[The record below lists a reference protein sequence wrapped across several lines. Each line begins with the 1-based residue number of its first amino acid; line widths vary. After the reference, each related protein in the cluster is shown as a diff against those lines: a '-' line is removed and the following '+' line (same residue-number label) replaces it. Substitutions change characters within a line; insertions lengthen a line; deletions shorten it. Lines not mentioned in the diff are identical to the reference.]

1 MPPLFDFFVI
11 FWYYYIRKI
20 PKETVMKDI
29 KDYEGLYAITS
40 CGQVWSYKRKRFLK
54 PIVDAFG
61 YARVN
66 LSKNGKVKAHKI
78 HRLVA
83 EAYIPTPLGL
93 RDVNHLDE
101 NKLNN
106 SCLNLEWLSHKDN
119 CNYGTRNKRI
129 QDGNI
134 KARS

>member
-1 MPPLFDFFVI
+1 
-11 FWYYYIRKI
+11 
-20 PKETVMKDI
+20 MKDI
-29 KDYEGLYAITS
+29 VGYEGQYAITS
-40 CGQVWSYKRKRFLK
+40 CGQVWSYKRKRFLSI
-54 PIVDAFG
+54 IVDAWG

-66 LSKNGKVKAHKI
+66 LSKNGKVKAYKI

-83 EAYIPTPLGL
+83 ETYIPNPEGL

-106 SCLNLEWLSHKDN
+106 SINNLTWCSHKDN

-129 QDGNI
+129 SEGNI
-134 KARS
+134 KTKNA